1 MVVQSLEKQ
10 RGVFDPSLPQSQIG
24 ESAQRRPPKVL
35 PITQEV
41 DRSQQLAFGIA
52 PTTSGDEDSGVV
64 RPAVA
69 RSRRE
74 VSSSHDVCRGIEPLL
89 GSLNV
94 VGSLARVEQTAE
106 AAFKDRELVDLAS
119 ADDRQCPVE
128 VGHAVV
134 DQSGEDEHHPQRR
147 GRLALQIDVTN
158 PASQIDYVG
167 VLRSLHL
174 EVRTSPCFFE
184 SSPSVGLLSGSLL
197 DESAGPSHPS
207 LGHSP
212 VAEYPTPNPPHGS
225 GGTCSSDQVTLA
237 AIRLKRLLVG
247 NQRRAVVAADM
258 LATGLRLELSAGR
271 AHPASLP
278 SSVDLLPGVG
288 DTPDAH
294 GHDRRDGQ
302 EMNDVRTT
310 EIADGIYQFTTHLD
324 EIDFGLN
331 QYLVLG
337 EEPLLFHTGL
347 RSLFT
352 SISDAVAAVTP
363 FARLRWIGFGH
374 VEADECGSLNQW
386 LAAAPNATAVT
397 SATGCMVTVGD
408 IADREPRPLADGDV
422 LDIGGHRLRW
432 IDTPHLPHGWE
443 AGHLHDETTGTLF
456 CGDLFSQWGRYP
468 AVTDDDIAVPGVADD
483 PSYSLAP
490 SSPALTR
497 QLAELQPRSLAQMH
511 GPAYTGDGSAA
522 LHALADQ
529 FDARLTPQR

>member
-1 MVVQSLEKQ
+1 
-10 RGVFDPSLPQSQIG
+10 
-24 ESAQRRPPKVL
+24 
-35 PITQEV
+35 
-41 DRSQQLAFGIA
+41 
-52 PTTSGDEDSGVV
+52 
-64 RPAVA
+64 
-69 RSRRE
+69 
-74 VSSSHDVCRGIEPLL
+74 
-89 GSLNV
+89 
-94 VGSLARVEQTAE
+94 
-106 AAFKDRELVDLAS
+106 
-119 ADDRQCPVE
+119 
-128 VGHAVV
+128 
-134 DQSGEDEHHPQRR
+134 
-147 GRLALQIDVTN
+147 
-158 PASQIDYVG
+158 
-167 VLRSLHL
+167 
-174 EVRTSPCFFE
+174 
-184 SSPSVGLLSGSLL
+184 
-197 DESAGPSHPS
+197 
-207 LGHSP
+207 
-212 VAEYPTPNPPHGS
+212 
-225 GGTCSSDQVTLA
+225 
-237 AIRLKRLLVG
+237 
-247 NQRRAVVAADM
+247 
-258 LATGLRLELSAGR
+258 
-271 AHPASLP
+271 
-278 SSVDLLPGVG
+278 
-288 DTPDAH
+288 
-294 GHDRRDGQ
+294 
-302 EMNDVRTT
+302 MNDVRTT

-408 IADREPRPLADGDV
+408 IADREPRPLADDDV

-511 GPAYTGDGSAA
+511 GPVYTGDGSAA